1 MLWSFDNLVAL
12 FALSLPIAFQVIVSF
27 SHILV
32 VFFIPSIIF
41 QFKAFPSV
49 ASLLAMYSSK
59 KKYIFF
65 KLHMKAS
72 LLDYFYIERYYVN
85 DLTQIFF
92 LILLKQDY
100 FSVEFRN
107 YTHFITEPRYR
118 WRKV

>member
-1 MLWSFDNLVAL
+1 
-12 FALSLPIAFQVIVSF
+12 
-27 SHILV
+27 
-32 VFFIPSIIF
+32 
-41 QFKAFPSV
+41 
-49 ASLLAMYSSK
+49 
-59 KKYIFF
+59 
-65 KLHMKAS
+65 MKAS

-107 YTHFITEPRYR
+107 YTHSITEPQYW